1 VRSRAGESL
10 RLQNCGLREARPDRS
25 SPYDP
30 LNNPVFEQ
38 IRRQQE
44 GFTDVAA
51 WSSTSFNLADGG
63 EMRLARG
70 LFVSGTF
77 FDVLGLAPAAGRLI
91 TDADD
96 KRGCPPR
103 AVLSHA
109 FWTSQMGGDP
119 RAIGRTLTLDSR
131 QAEVIGVTP
140 AGFSGL
146 EVGRGFDVAVP
157 LCAESVINSGNRLTS
172 VTDWWLV
179 AIGRLKPGWTLERAT
194 AQLHAISPGIFETT
208 ITPTYPVASAPLY
221 KAFTLEAA
229 PGDAGV
235 SMLREAYEHP
245 LWMLLAAAGIVLLIA
260 CANLANLLLAR
271 ASARHREIA
280 VRLGLGASRG
290 RIVRQLL
297 TESALIAA
305 IGTAGGVLVA
315 EIMGKGLVSFLSTEG
330 NAVVLQMRAD
340 WRVLTF
346 ASSLGLLTCLL
357 FGLAP
362 ALRATGRGTM
372 LSLRTAGRGV
382 IGVERNGLRRTLV
395 AAQVALS
402 LVLITAGILFARSLW
417 NLRHIDTGFRR
428 EGVLVAGLDFRRLDV
443 PMERRYDMQRD
454 LLARIR
460 AVPGVHAAAGASVIP
475 VSGSSSGN
483 RIWIEGTTTEVVG
496 LVRNAIYQFLRE
508 QPRPLVFLAAAQT
521 PRPGMRAQLVIH
533 SEIPLATAAAGITSA
548 LRDADPRIAVS
559 FRVFDRQIDATIVR
573 ERLLATL
580 SIFFVAVAA
589 LLALLGLYGVI
600 AYSVTRRTN
609 EIGVRMAL
617 GAARGAVL
625 TMILREAAVLIAA
638 GIAAGLVIALA
649 AGKLAAALLYGITPH
664 EPLTLATATAVLLA
678 AGLLASYW
686 PARAATTIE
695 PTVALR
701 AE

>member
-208 ITPTYPVASAPLY
+208 ITPTYPVASAALY

-508 QPRPLVFLAAAQT
+508 QPRPLVFLAVAQT
-521 PRPGMRAQLVIH
+521 PRPGMGAQLVIH

-580 SIFFVAVAA
+580 SIFFAADAA

-617 GAARGAVL
+617 GAGRGAVL

>member
-208 ITPTYPVASAPLY
+208 ITPMYPVASGALQGVH
-221 KAFTLEAA
+221 ARSRARRRRRL
-229 PGDAGV
+229 DASRGV
-235 SMLREAYEHP
+235 
-245 LWMLLAAAGIVLLIA
+245 
-260 CANLANLLLAR
+260 R
-271 ASARHREIA
+271 ASA
-280 VRLGLGASRG
+280 
-290 RIVRQLL
+290 
-297 TESALIAA
+297 
-305 IGTAGGVLVA
+305 
-315 EIMGKGLVSFLSTEG
+315 
-330 NAVVLQMRAD
+330 
-340 WRVLTF
+340 
-346 ASSLGLLTCLL
+346 
-357 FGLAP
+357 
-362 ALRATGRGTM
+362 
-372 LSLRTAGRGV
+372 
-382 IGVERNGLRRTLV
+382 
-395 AAQVALS
+395 
-402 LVLITAGILFARSLW
+402 
-417 NLRHIDTGFRR
+417 
-428 EGVLVAGLDFRRLDV
+428 LD
-443 PMERRYDMQRD
+443 
-454 LLARIR
+454 
-460 AVPGVHAAAGASVIP
+460 
-475 VSGSSSGN
+475 
-483 RIWIEGTTTEVVG
+483 
-496 LVRNAIYQFLRE
+496 
-508 QPRPLVFLAAAQT
+508 
-521 PRPGMRAQLVIH
+521 
-533 SEIPLATAAAGITSA
+533 
-548 LRDADPRIAVS
+548 
-559 FRVFDRQIDATIVR
+559 
-573 ERLLATL
+573 
-580 SIFFVAVAA
+580 
-589 LLALLGLYGVI
+589 
-600 AYSVTRRTN
+600 
-609 EIGVRMAL
+609 
-617 GAARGAVL
+617 AARGGGHRSAHR
-625 TMILREAAVLIAA
+625 LRE
-638 GIAAGLVIALA
+638 
-649 AGKLAAALLYGITPH
+649 PR
-664 EPLTLATATAVLLA
+664 EPA
-678 AGLLASYW
+678 
-686 PARAATTIE
+686 ARARQCAA
-695 PTVALR
+695 P
-701 AE
+701 

>member
-194 AQLHAISPGIFETT
+194 AQLHAISPGIFETRRRIPSPARRST
-208 ITPTYPVASAPLY
+208 RRSRSKPRQATQASRCFARRTSIRSGCCSRRRASFCSSPARTSRTCCSRAPVRGTVRSRSASASAP
-221 KAFTLEAA
+221 
-229 PGDAGV
+229 
-235 SMLREAYEHP
+235 R
-245 LWMLLAAAGIVLLIA
+245 AAG
-260 CANLANLLLAR
+260 
-271 ASARHREIA
+271 S
-280 VRLGLGASRG
+280 
-290 RIVRQLL
+290 
-297 TESALIAA
+297 
-305 IGTAGGVLVA
+305 
-315 EIMGKGLVSFLSTEG
+315 
-330 NAVVLQMRAD
+330 
-340 WRVLTF
+340 
-346 ASSLGLLTCLL
+346 
-357 FGLAP
+357 
-362 ALRATGRGTM
+362 
-372 LSLRTAGRGV
+372 
-382 IGVERNGLRRTLV
+382 
-395 AAQVALS
+395 
-402 LVLITAGILFARSLW
+402 
-417 NLRHIDTGFRR
+417 
-428 EGVLVAGLDFRRLDV
+428 
-443 PMERRYDMQRD
+443 
-454 LLARIR
+454 
-460 AVPGVHAAAGASVIP
+460 
-475 VSGSSSGN
+475 SGSC
-483 RIWIEGTTTEVVG
+483 
-496 LVRNAIYQFLRE
+496 
-508 QPRPLVFLAAAQT
+508 
-521 PRPGMRAQLVIH
+521 
-533 SEIPLATAAAGITSA
+533 
-548 LRDADPRIAVS
+548 
-559 FRVFDRQIDATIVR
+559 
-573 ERLLATL
+573 
-580 SIFFVAVAA
+580 
-589 LLALLGLYGVI
+589 
-600 AYSVTRRTN
+600 
-609 EIGVRMAL
+609 
-617 GAARGAVL
+617 
-625 TMILREAAVLIAA
+625 
-638 GIAAGLVIALA
+638 
-649 AGKLAAALLYGITPH
+649 
-664 EPLTLATATAVLLA
+664 
-678 AGLLASYW
+678 
-686 PARAATTIE
+686 
-695 PTVALR
+695 
-701 AE
+701 

>member
-208 ITPTYPVASAPLY
+208 ITPTYPVASAALY

-521 PRPGMRAQLVIH
+521 PRPGMGAQLVIH